1 VLLRV
6 PWSRARIVFSRSE
19 SRGRG
24 PDGVERHLKTPWRKS
39 RGFGVIHSAASPA
52 PFPSS
57 PWQETQYR
65 SKTTLPRTAL
75 PAGSSA
81 QAAPARARIVERSHV
96 VFMSPFL

>member
-1 VLLRV
+1 MYV
-6 PWSRARIVFSRSE
+6 PWTPSRIVFSRSE
-19 SRGRG
+19 TSGSE
-24 PDGVERHLKTPWRKS
+24 PDDVERHLKIPWRKS

-52 PFPSS
+52 PFPRS